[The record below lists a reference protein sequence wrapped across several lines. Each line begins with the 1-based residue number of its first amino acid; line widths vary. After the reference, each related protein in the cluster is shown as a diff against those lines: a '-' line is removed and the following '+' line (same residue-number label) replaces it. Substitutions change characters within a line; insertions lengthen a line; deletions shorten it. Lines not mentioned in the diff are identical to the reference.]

1 MDKKNGKK
9 LKHVTSETTSNVASL
24 RCAARAAALEAKV
37 REQVR
42 LALGC
47 GKARL
52 HVRKAKLLAAADG
65 PQRADHEA
73 AWMVKGGWNRRLRRR
88 LARAFEVVA
97 GRLGG
102 SPLLMGASSRPKPP
116 AAPWGRAIAELGP
129 C

>member
-1 MDKKNGKK
+1 MK
-9 LKHVTSETTSNVASL
+9 TSETSNVASF

-37 REQVR
+37 REQVL

-73 AWMVKGGWNRRLRRR
+73 AWMVKEEEW
-88 LARAFEVVA
+88 ATVEA
-97 GRLGG
+97 GRSSPQG
-102 SPLLMGASSRPKPP
+102 SG
-116 AAPWGRAIAELGP
+116 
-129 C
+129 